1 MKNNLTCH
9 IKCLPYQLCH
19 CMVKVVFEDHVF
31 NSCGDRVDLGALSV
45 LCMVVEEGVRAS
57 RGVDFLL
64 AEKVWFLRVPGH

>member
-1 MKNNLTCH
+1 
-9 IKCLPYQLCH
+9 
-19 CMVKVVFEDHVF
+19 MVKVVFEDHVF
-31 NSCGDRVDLGALSV
+31 NSCGDRVNLGALSV